1 MHAHTDTHTF
11 IEIICEDK
19 SGPEI
24 VIQPVWGF
32 QNDWDQYDT
41 GLSFGI
47 HTDKNISAQLINS
60 FPIKFY
66 SYNSFKNIFYEF
78 MFLVCIRH
86 AHPNG
91 SDTIH

>member
-47 HTDKNISAQLINS
+47 HTDKKHKCTTYQFFSNKIS
-60 FPIKFY
+60 
-66 SYNSFKNIFYEF
+66 
-78 MFLVCIRH
+78 
-86 AHPNG
+86 
-91 SDTIH
+91 